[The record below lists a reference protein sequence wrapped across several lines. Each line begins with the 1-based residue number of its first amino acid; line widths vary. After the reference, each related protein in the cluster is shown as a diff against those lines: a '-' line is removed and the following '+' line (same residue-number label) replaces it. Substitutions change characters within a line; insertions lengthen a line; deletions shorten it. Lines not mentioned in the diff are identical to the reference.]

1 MYEISGNYARK
12 VVTLEGGNKFDEDMR
27 YFLSVGEASGD
38 IHAAE
43 LMKELKRID
52 AKAEFAFLG
61 GDLMR
66 EVTGHAPIVDYREMA
81 YMGFSEVLRNLGKVL
96 GNLKRAKKALADAR
110 PDALILVDYP
120 SFNLKL
126 AKEAQRLG
134 IPTYYYISPKVWAW
148 KEYRVKQIKRYVRR
162 VFSILPFEVEWFKKH
177 DYEVS
182 YVGNPS
188 VEEIEQRMAQIPA
201 REEFLKG
208 NNLPDRPILALVP
221 GSRRG
226 EIRNNL
232 PTMLEVASRYPQYQS
247 VIAGAPGIDKEIY
260 SAMTSL
266 PVVTGVTFELM
277 SHSTAALVTSG
288 TATLEAALLRTPQ
301 VVCYRANGSKL
312 SYNLFKRILKI
323 PYVSLPNLIAGNE
336 IVKEMLLHHCTPDK
350 VATEL
355 EKVLPTGIGHH
366 AQLDGYTLMR
376 DRLGNKKAATETATA
391 IYKDLS

>member
-1 MYEISGNYARK
+1 
-12 VVTLEGGNKFDEDMR
+12 MR

-66 EVTGHAPIVDYREMA
+66 EVTGHASIVDYREMA

-188 VEEIEQRMAQIPA
+188 VEEIEQRMTQIPA

>member
-1 MYEISGNYARK
+1 
-12 VVTLEGGNKFDEDMR
+12 MR

-43 LMKELKRID
+43 LIKELRRVD
-52 AKAEFAFLG
+52 ADAQFAFLG

-66 EVTGHAPIVDYREMA
+66 EAAGCEPVIDYREMA

-96 GNLKRAKKALADAR
+96 GNLKRAKAAITDYR
-110 PDALILVDYP
+110 PDAIILVDYP
-120 SFNLKL
+120 SFNLKI
-126 AKEAQRLG
+126 AKAARQLN
-134 IPTYYYISPKVWAW
+134 IPVYYYISPKVWAW

-162 VFSILPFEVEWFKKH
+162 VFSILPFEVEWFKER

-188 VEEIEQRMAQIPA
+188 VEEIEQRMRSIPR
-201 REEFLKG
+201 REEFLKA

-232 PTMLEVASRYPQYQS
+232 GIMIGVASKYEGYQA
-247 VIAGAPGIDKEIY
+247 VIAGAPGIDHTIY
-260 SAMTSL
+260 EAITDL

-277 SHSTAALVTSG
+277 SHAEAALVTSG

-312 SYNLFKRILKI
+312 SYNLFKHILKI
-323 PYVSLPNLIAGNE
+323 PYVSLPNLIAGKE
-336 IVKEMLLHHCTPDK
+336 IVKELLLHHCTIEN
-350 VATEL
+350 AAQEL
-355 EKVLPTGIGHH
+355 GNVLERGAGHQ

-376 DRLGNKKAATETATA
+376 SRLGDKKAAATTATA
-391 IYKDLS
+391 LYEDLSSLLQSRKLL

>member
-162 VFSILPFEVEWFKKH
+162 VFSILPFEVEWFK
-177 DYEVS
+177 
-182 YVGNPS
+182 NMTM
-188 VEEIEQRMAQIPA
+188 R
-201 REEFLKG
+201 F
-208 NNLPDRPILALVP
+208 
-221 GSRRG
+221 
-226 EIRNNL
+226 
-232 PTMLEVASRYPQYQS
+232 PT
-247 VIAGAPGIDKEIY
+247 
-260 SAMTSL
+260 
-266 PVVTGVTFELM
+266 
-277 SHSTAALVTSG
+277 
-288 TATLEAALLRTPQ
+288 
-301 VVCYRANGSKL
+301 
-312 SYNLFKRILKI
+312 
-323 PYVSLPNLIAGNE
+323 
-336 IVKEMLLHHCTPDK
+336 
-350 VATEL
+350 
-355 EKVLPTGIGHH
+355 
-366 AQLDGYTLMR
+366 
-376 DRLGNKKAATETATA
+376 
-391 IYKDLS
+391 

>member
-1 MYEISGNYARK
+1 
-12 VVTLEGGNKFDEDMR
+12 MR

-43 LMKELKRID
+43 LIKELRRVD
-52 AKAEFAFLG
+52 ADAQFAFLG

-66 EVTGHAPIVDYREMA
+66 EAAGCEPVIDYREMA

-96 GNLKRAKKALADAR
+96 GNLKRAKAAITDYR
-110 PDALILVDYP
+110 PDAIILVDYP
-120 SFNLKL
+120 SFNLKI
-126 AKEAQRLG
+126 AKAAQRLN
-134 IPTYYYISPKVWAW
+134 IPVYYYISPKVWAW

-162 VFSILPFEVEWFKKH
+162 VFSILPFEVEWFKER
-177 DYEVS
+177 DYEVT

-188 VEEIEQRMAQIPA
+188 VEEIEQRMRNIPQ
-201 REEFLKG
+201 REEFLKA

-232 PTMLEVASRYPQYQS
+232 GIMIGAASRYEGYQA
-247 VIAGAPGIDKEIY
+247 VIAGAPGIDRAIY
-260 SAMTSL
+260 EAITDL

-277 SHSTAALVTSG
+277 SHAEAALVTSG

-312 SYNLFKRILKI
+312 SYNLFKHILKI
-323 PYVSLPNLIAGNE
+323 PYVSLPNLIAGKE
-336 IVKEMLLHHCTPDK
+336 IVKELLLHHCTIEN
-350 VATEL
+350 AAHEL
-355 EKVLPTGIGHH
+355 GNVMEGGSGHQ

-376 DRLGNKKAATETATA
+376 SRLGDKKAAATTATA
-391 IYKDLS
+391 LYEDLSSLLQSRHQLSK

>member
-66 EVTGHAPIVDYREMA
+66 EVAGHAPIVDYREMA

-148 KEYRVKQIKRYVRR
+148 KKYRVKQIKRYVRR

-177 DYEVS
+177 DYEVT

-188 VEEIEQRMAQIPA
+188 VEEIEQRMTKIPA

-247 VIAGAPGIDKEIY
+247 VIAGAPGIDKGIY

-312 SYNLFKRILKI
+312 TYNLFKRILKI